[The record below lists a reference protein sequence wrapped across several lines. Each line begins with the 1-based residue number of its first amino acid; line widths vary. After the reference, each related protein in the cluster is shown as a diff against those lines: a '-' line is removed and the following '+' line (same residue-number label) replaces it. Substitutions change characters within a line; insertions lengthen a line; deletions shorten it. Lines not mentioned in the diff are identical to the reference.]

1 MTSNLSIKSAFFAMS
16 CCLFSSTA
24 NADNSAIT
32 DPLYR
37 FKAFEVNIGVGN
49 VLNTLDGTFF
59 ATNNSSPGAFGGP
72 LVPLLDTDILDIGT
86 GGRVA
91 LKFSQPITDNK
102 RFFVEAEISSTSEG
116 SVFAPTVDGTYP
128 GSYDD
133 GFLVPAGFTVNQN
146 IDTETLQL
154 KFGQEWATSKNWRFR
169 VAAQAGKVS
178 QDFEGAVFIPVGT
191 LGRNF
196 STNSDNTQLGLSVG
210 SSYYSN
216 LSEDVG
222 LRLSADLGV
231 FRNDFTYS
239 YSNVLVSGVTQQSLS
254 TSDIGFS
261 AATKFSATLEKTL
274 KNNSLVSLGIG
285 LENFHNVS
293 SGLQT
298 FLNPQG
304 TATTAAISK
313 DTISTVFI
321 SLGYTHTF

>member
-1 MTSNLSIKSAFFAMS
+1 MTSNLSIKSAFLVMG
-16 CCLFSSTA
+16 CCFFSSIA
-24 NADNSAIT
+24 NADDNGIA
-32 DPLYR
+32 DPLYK

-59 ATNNSSPGAFGGP
+59 AANNSSPGTFGGP
-72 LVPLLDTDILDIGT
+72 LVPLLDTDILDLGT
-86 GGRVA
+86 GGRIA
-91 LKFSQPITDNK
+91 LKFSQPITGNK
-102 RFFVEAEISSTSEG
+102 RFFLEAEISSASEG
-116 SVFAPTVDGTYP
+116 SVFAPTVAGTYP

-133 GFLVPAGFTVNQN
+133 GFLIPLGFSVNQD

-169 VAAQAGKVS
+169 IAAQAGKVS
-178 QDFEGAVFIPVGT
+178 QDFEGVVFAPGGI
-191 LGRNF
+191 LNRNF

-239 YSNVLVSGVTQQSLS
+239 YSNVLAPGVTQQSLS

-261 AATKFSATLEKTL
+261 ATTKFSATLEKTL

-285 LENFHNVS
+285 LENFHNVG

-304 TATTAAISK
+304 TTTTAVISK
-313 DTISTVFI
+313 DTISTVFV